1 MKKLINLPLLF
12 TLVVFGLTSVL
23 MPKVSLKEDAKKVDH
38 LLLDKLLIKNV
49 SSKGVVNYQGFQ
61 SNSNF
66 EVYLKLI
73 SDAQPINSNWS
84 KDEKIAFWINAYNAF
99 TIKLINNNWP
109 VKSIRDISSPWKTKF
124 FKIGGLEYDLNT
136 IEHEILRK
144 MGTPEIH
151 FAIVCASYSCPNLL
165 NAAYSAVSL
174 KEQLNKQAKAFV
186 NDPNLNLIEANS
198 IKISKL
204 FNWFKS
210 DFTSTGDL
218 IKYLNKYSN
227 TSINSNANID
237 YLEYNWSLNNK

>member
-1 MKKLINLPLLF
+1 MKKLTNFPLIFL
-12 TLVVFGLTSVL
+12 LVVFGLTSVW
-23 MPKVSLKEDAKKVDH
+23 MPKASVKEHANKVDH
-38 LLLDKLLIKNV
+38 LLLNKLLLKNV
-49 SSKGVVNYQGFQ
+49 SSRGVVNYEGFQ

-66 EVYLKLI
+66 EAYLKLI

-124 FKIGGLEYDLNT
+124 FKIGGLDYDLNI

-151 FAIVCASYSCPNLL
+151 FAIVCASYSCPKLL

-174 KEQLNKQAKAFV
+174 KDQLNKQAKAFV
-186 NDPNLNLIEANS
+186 NDTNLNLIEANS

-210 DFTSTGDL
+210 DFTSNGDL
-218 IKYLNKYSN
+218 IKYLNKYSDIL
-227 TSINSNANID
+227 INSNANID
-237 YLEYNWSLNNK
+237 YLEYNWILNNK